1 MWHQTRL
8 HSQSL
13 PRCMMSGIYSALPS
27 VLLVNVSV
35 ASSFDSS
42 PHFKTDNTTTT
53 PAPGICPEGW
63 IEAIEGCFMFHHTGE
78 MDISRYW
85 HFNSIKWSHQFHLLQ
100 ILNFDSKAI
109 QQNVAIAKKIHFL
122 YANSENYTI
131 VVILEECISTHT
143 GGESDFKSHLFF
155 VTGCIIDCFSIRHPL
170 RNDGCGK

>member
-1 MWHQTRL
+1 MWQQTRL

-85 HFNSIKWSHQFHLLQ
+85 HFNSLTSSPQPLTWPGGRARRNARGWEDTWRRSRIRS
-100 ILNFDSKAI
+100 SKTSWLDRGKHH
-109 QQNVAIAKKIHFL
+109 KKL
-122 YANSENYTI
+122 KC
-131 VVILEECISTHT
+131 VV
-143 GGESDFKSHLFF
+143 
-155 VTGCIIDCFSIRHPL
+155 VFSKVWQCL
-170 RNDGCGK
+170 RKL

>member
-1 MWHQTRL
+1 M
-8 HSQSL
+8 SQKSGDSCAAEHINEWYFSNETMKSL
-13 PRCMMSGIYSALPS
+13 INPS
-27 VLLVNVSV
+27 YMLWYWDLT
-35 ASSFDSS
+35 
-42 PHFKTDNTTTT
+42 K
-53 PAPGICPEGW
+53 
-63 IEAIEGCFMFHHTGE
+63 MQ
-78 MDISRYW
+78 YW

-100 ILNFDSKAI
+100 ILSFDSKAI